1 MVSTENT
8 LDALY
13 RTHAP
18 SVFRRARRLLGSDA
32 EAQEVVQDVFLSLFE
47 RPEQYAGKSKLTT
60 FLYSA
65 GTHACLNRIR
75 DAKNRLRL
83 LRERAAG
90 DPEAKSDVGLTPEK
104 LSLLHRMLER
114 MPEELA
120 RAAVYYY
127 VDDLSHD
134 EVARLLGC
142 SRRQVGNLLKRVEE
156 WGRAQELQHASQ

>member
-1 MVSTENT
+1 MPTANT

-32 EAQEVVQDVFLSLFE
+32 EAQEVVQDVFMSLFE
-47 RPEQYAGKSKLTT
+47 RPEQYAGKSQMTT

-83 LRERAAG
+83 LRERVAG
-90 DPEAKSDVGLTPEK
+90 EPQANSDAGLTPEK

-134 EVARLLGC
+134 EVAMLVGC
-142 SRRQVGNLLKRVEE
+142 SRRQVGNLLKRLEE
-156 WGRAQELQHASQ
+156 WGRAQELSHVDE

>member
-1 MVSTENT
+1 MARAANT

-13 RTHAP
+13 RAHAP

-32 EAQEVVQDVFLSLFE
+32 EAQEVVQDVFMSLFE
-47 RPEQYAGKSKLTT
+47 RPEQYAGKSQMTT

-90 DPEAKSDVGLTPEK
+90 DAEASSDASLTPEK

-120 RAAVYYY
+120 RAAIYYY
-127 VDDLSHD
+127 IDDLSND
-134 EVARLLGC
+134 EVATLVGC
-142 SRRQVGNLLKRVEE
+142 SRRHVGNLLKRVEE
-156 WGRAQELQHASQ
+156 WGRAQEVLHAGE